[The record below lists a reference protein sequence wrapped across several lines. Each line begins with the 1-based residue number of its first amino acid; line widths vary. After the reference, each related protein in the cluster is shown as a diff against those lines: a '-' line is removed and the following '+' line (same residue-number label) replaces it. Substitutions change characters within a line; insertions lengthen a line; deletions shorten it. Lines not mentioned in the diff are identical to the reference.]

1 MILEGGISKDYT
13 QNWDKNGNIYYTDE
27 NGQVVDFKVN
37 PFAKL
42 ANKVKAT
49 ATNIGN
55 WINETDPN
63 SEAYK
68 QKVSAIVGL
77 ETLPLGLGRFA
88 TQQIAKGLT
97 PYVGRKIAQNMA
109 QGIGS
114 GVAGGG
120 IGGGLEA
127 GLNDRNIA
135 IGGLQGA
142 TVGGLLGGLGGYG
155 LGKVAQKFE
164 RAKLPNNP
172 QIQEQYFNDYV
183 ADLNNKTKAMAD
195 FRAGK
200 LGMKN
205 GKMQLAY
212 DLAGDEVPLTETQA
226 FKKWSG
232 NTPMV
237 SSKEALDYPFK
248 TGQGVTVEGYHGT
261 KRGDRV
267 GSEFKKERAT
277 SGPMAFFSSDKDI
290 ATNYSKG
297 KEDTSL
303 SEEMMD
309 YWQWFKYRDK
319 NGNLK
324 PLGDAWW
331 DLSPDERW
339 AVAKNAPHISFDD
352 EADNIIFDQANNRG
366 VGNYDYALKQ
376 YRNNP
381 LKALID
387 GWLEGG
393 SLYGRED
400 DFLKVLEKAGVNMDN
415 IDYIDPYTDHSKVYD
430 VYLSMKKPLVTNDI
444 PNDLVERLSAE
455 APNNP
460 AKYQDGYGVDLWDK
474 NRRDGVEWVNELK
487 NDIAAG
493 ENSHAWTSIPDW
505 VTEEMKKQGYDGII
519 DMGGKG
525 GGEIHKV
532 YIPFEPTQIKSVN
545 NQGTFDPTNPNIY
558 KSILAPIGAG
568 ALAERLLNK
577 EYNERNSY

>member
-1 MILEGGISKDYT
+1 MTSKTLYGYISNEPETYLDSKGRLNFVGAKDNRSLFDKIKQGIEQFGINAERRINRPTEDEAKQDTSTILALT
-13 QNWDKNGNIYYTDE
+13 
-27 NGQVVDFKVN
+27 
-37 PFAKL
+37 
-42 ANKVKAT
+42 T
-49 ATNIGN
+49 A
-55 WINETDPN
+55 
-63 SEAYK
+63 
-68 QKVSAIVGL
+68 
-77 ETLPLGLGRFA
+77 PLGLGAKA
-88 TQQIAKGLT
+88 TTAIAKPLVKYTGN
-97 PYVGRKIAQNMA
+97 KIANMTA
-109 QGIGS
+109 Q
-114 GVAGGG
+114 G
-120 IGGGLEA
+120 IGGGL
-127 GLNDRNIA
+127 
-135 IGGLQGA
+135 
-142 TVGGLLGGLGGYG
+142 VGGGIEGVGYGLVNDENPILTGLSGAGIGAVTGALGGLGI
-155 LGKVAQKFE
+155 GKIAKRFDE
-164 RAKLPNNP
+164 RA
-172 QIQEQYFNDYV
+172 
-183 ADLNNKTKAMAD
+183 LNNGTLNTRKFFDDYLMGTDKGNVGIQYD
-195 FRAGK
+195 SLIDET
-200 LGMKN
+200 LGN
-205 GKMQLAY
+205 N
-212 DLAGDEVPLTETQA
+212 LTETQA
-226 FKKWSG
+226 FKNWSG

-267 GSEFKKERAT
+267 GAEFKKERAT

-319 NGNLK
+319 DGNLK

-331 DLSPDERW
+331 DLSSDERL
-339 AVAKNAPHISFDD
+339 AVANNAPHISFDD
-352 EADNIIFDQANNRG
+352 EASNIILDQANNRG
-366 VGNYDYALKQ
+366 VGNYDFALKQ

-387 GWLEGG
+387 GWLESG

-400 DFLKVLEKAGVNMDN
+400 DFLKVLEKAGVNMNN
-415 IDYIDPYTDHSKVYD
+415 IDYIDPYTDHSKVYN

-444 PNDLVERLSAE
+444 PNELVERLSAE

-487 NDIAAG
+487 KDIAVG

-519 DMGGKG
+519 DIGGKS

-568 ALAERLLNK
+568 SLFNMILNNK
-577 EYNERNSY
+577 NDL